1 MPPEGLAE
9 GAGAGPAETRDRI
22 ERRRALDVEV
32 RLTGAAAG
40 CANVRRWCGQAE
52 EGKAER
58 GDGSRASAGAG
69 WRTDEEEGT
78 PEADGGSFLGLGRGR
93 AEGDKNDEGG
103 SYSNGNNGVENDAQG
118 AMIGVGFKGVGMRYL
133 DDSQK
138 SKQNEAEDGGRYPG
152 TGRVDNRSASS
163 LLEIVQ
169 EYLHVKDTQIWT
181 QRAVVWLRR
190 ALRKNREQGLGTRYK
205 GLRD

>member
-1 MPPEGLAE
+1 
-9 GAGAGPAETRDRI
+9 
-22 ERRRALDVEV
+22 
-32 RLTGAAAG
+32 
-40 CANVRRWCGQAE
+40 
-52 EGKAER
+52 
-58 GDGSRASAGAG
+58 
-69 WRTDEEEGT
+69 
-78 PEADGGSFLGLGRGR
+78 
-93 AEGDKNDEGG
+93 
-103 SYSNGNNGVENDAQG
+103 VENDAQG

-190 ALRKNREQGLGTRYK
+190 GYVRAGTRDW
-205 GLRD
+205 GRDTRD